1 MKKRYLIFCFIV
13 GNFVVSAQE
22 RYKVIGVVKDQISKE
37 NILHAQIKIE
47 GVSAYSFKTL
57 DEKFEL
63 TIKRPGNYILSI
75 MAPEYVGKRIPI
87 LIETTGLDL
96 GTLYMERDITFEKG
110 DNVIML
116 TEADIEDER
125 TASFPSGMLQATK
138 DVFLNRAAFDFGQAF
153 FRVRGYG
160 SENGMV
166 LLNGMPMN
174 KIFNGRPQWNNWG
187 GLNDVTRNQE
197 FTHGLVA
204 SDYSFGR
211 ILGTTNIDTRAS
223 GFRKGLRVSTSASNR
238 TYAGRLMATYSSG
251 WQRNGFAY
259 SISASRRWAKEGYM
273 DGTLYDAYSFFAA
286 MEYRV
291 NEKNSFNATAVL
303 AANRRG
309 KSSAITEEVFGI
321 VGRHYNPY
329 WGYQNGEIRNSRE
342 RKILE
347 PIGMLNHF
355 YRSERL
361 SVNTGVSYQFG
372 TLEQSRLGYFNAPN
386 PDPTYY
392 RYLPSYYI
400 NSPIGANFIS
410 ANMAREGLIQNPQLS
425 WSKVY
430 GANAILALNGKA
442 AYLFYKDVTDEKQF
456 QFNSIANY
464 RINDRLKVSFGG
476 NYRNIESDNYA
487 GINDL
492 LGAQFHEDKDP
503 FSETNNDMEGELNKV
518 SGDKFNYF
526 YKLNSSVME
535 GFLQAELRSL
545 KWEGFVAANLSVTDY
560 QRDGKFKNQRYLEN
574 SLGKSD
580 ALNFSNFGGKAGV
593 TYKLNGRHWMVLHGA
608 YMTKAPLLQNVFINP
623 RENNQTVDN
632 LQNEHIATTDFNY
645 YMRLPNVT
653 ARLSGFYTRF
663 QNTTDINFF
672 FVDAGVG
679 SDFVQEVIT
688 DLDKLHMGTELG
700 LEYQVSA
707 AVKLTMVSAIGK
719 YLYASDPLVSINFDT
734 AGTQE
739 DIINPLGSVDLGNA
753 KIKDYK
759 LGQGPQ
765 KAMAFGVEYRDPKYW
780 WVAATTNYLTNNY
793 AGISTIT
800 RTKSFYLDPETG
812 RPFPEATEENVQKLL
827 AQQKLDDIY
836 LLNVIGGKSWLRK
849 GTYISV
855 FASVSN
861 VFDAVFRTGGYE
873 QSRNGNFGQWQQDN
887 LSGSPSFA
895 PKYWYGYGRS
905 YFLNFA
911 ISF

>member
-1 MKKRYLIFCFIV
+1 MKKSYLIFCFIV
-13 GNFVVSAQE
+13 GNFVASAQE
-22 RYKVIGVVKDQISKE
+22 SYMVIGLVKDQASKE
-37 NILHAQIKIE
+37 NILHLQITIE
-47 GVSAYSFKTL
+47 GVTAYSFKAL
-57 DEKFEL
+57 EEKFEL
-63 TIKRPGNYILSI
+63 TIKKPGNYILSI
-75 MAPEYVGKRIPI
+75 IAPEYMGKRIPI
-87 LIETTGLDL
+87 LIENSDIDV
-96 GTLYMERDITFEKG
+96 GTLYLERDITYEKA
-110 DNVIML
+110 DNLIML

-125 TASFPSGMLQATK
+125 TASYPSGMLQATK

-160 SENGMV
+160 SENGTV

-204 SDYSFGR
+204 SDYSFGG

-223 GFRKGLRVSTSASNR
+223 GFRKGLRLSTSASNR

-251 WQRNGFAY
+251 RKKNGLAY
-259 SISASRRWAKEGYM
+259 SVSGSRRWAKEGYM
-273 DGTLYDAYSFFAA
+273 DGTLYDAYSFFTAI
-286 MEYRV
+286 EYQM
-291 NEKNSFNATAVL
+291 NEKHSLNATVVL

-309 KSSAITEEVFGI
+309 KSSAMTAEVFELL
-321 VGRHYNPY
+321 GRTYNPY
-329 WGYQNGEIRNSRE
+329 WGYQNGDIRNSRE

-355 YRSERL
+355 YRSERFN
-361 SVNTGVSYQFG
+361 VNTGISYQFG
-372 TLEQSRLGYFNAPN
+372 TLSQSRLGYFNAPN

-400 NSPIGANFIS
+400 DSPIGANFIS
-410 ANMAREGLIQNPQLS
+410 ANMAREGIIQNPQLL
-425 WSKVY
+425 WSKVNE
-430 GANAILALNGKA
+430 ANAMLALKGKA
-442 AYLFYKDVTDEKQF
+442 AYVFYKDVTDEKQF
-456 QFNSIANY
+456 QFSSVGNY

-476 NYRNIESDNYA
+476 NYRSIESENYA
-487 GINDL
+487 EIDDL

-503 FSETNNDMEGELNKV
+503 FSETNNDLEGEVNKI
-518 SGDKFNYF
+518 SGDKFNYL
-526 YKLNSSVME
+526 YDLNSSVIA
-535 GFLQAELRSL
+535 GFLQAELRYP
-545 KWEGFVAANLSVTDY
+545 KWEGFVAAKLSVTDY

-580 ALNFSNFGGKAGV
+580 ALNFSNYGAKVGG

-623 RENNQTVDN
+623 RENNQTVGK
-632 LQNEHIATTDFNY
+632 LQSEHVVTTDFNY
-645 YMRLPNVT
+645 YLRLPNVT

-663 QNTTDINFF
+663 QNTTDVNFF

-734 AGTQE
+734 AGAQE
-739 DIINPLGSVDLGNA
+739 DIINPLGSVDLGTA

-759 LGQGPQ
+759 LAQGPQ
-765 KAMAFGVEYRDPKYW
+765 LAMALGVEYRDPKYW

-812 RPFPEATEENVQKLL
+812 RPFPEATDENVQKLL

-905 YFLNFA
+905 FFLNFA